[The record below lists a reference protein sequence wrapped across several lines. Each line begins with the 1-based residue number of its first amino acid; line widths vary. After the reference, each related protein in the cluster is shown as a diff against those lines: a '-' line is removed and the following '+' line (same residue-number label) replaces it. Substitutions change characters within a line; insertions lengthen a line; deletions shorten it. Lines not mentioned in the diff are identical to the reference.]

1 MVQKT
6 LYLFQGLDVLVFVLE
21 NQGENEPGLEIVLV
35 SGLSREV
42 VLIQNSVK
50 EELGVVDE
58 LQLLFN
64 FSKREIKMLE
74 SVLIVLLKK
83 LEESNS

>member
-6 LYLFQGLDVLVFVLE
+6 LYLFQGLDVFVFVLE

-50 EELGVVDE
+50 EELGVIDE
-58 LQLLFN
+58 LQLLLN
-64 FSKREIKMLE
+64 FS
-74 SVLIVLLKK
+74 
-83 LEESNS
+83 